1 MPFAK
6 SQLEAISRDR
16 DGDLEQ
22 VSFAKLLSAM
32 ALFDR
37 TVVIEIHRGQLNKR
51 VIMEFG
57 VPVDCRSNLV
67 HETLGRYLAATG
79 KLSEEEA
86 ESLFRESLA
95 QHTPLGELLVQRG
108 KMTHPELYRVLQMN
122 LAKKLLDLFTWR
134 KGGYRLLFD
143 VPEVDSAL
151 KVKVAQLVFTGL
163 SRLTPQDDLD
173 SAIGPLVGKPLV
185 LHPEPLFPPE
195 EMTFSERQA
204 KVVEALS
211 RPHRLDE
218 LAKASGAKIGE
229 LARMLFALV
238 EMGTVAPA
246 DTVPARREA
255 PVAAPPP
262 PPPPQPPP
270 TVQTATQSVPQID
283 VEKIRE
289 EVLKAY
295 LSYRKQD
302 AFDLLGLPET
312 ARPGDIQKRFLE
324 LSGRFHP
331 TRFEQPGLQGLPG
344 LKDTAEKAGDIFLA
358 MAKAYTHLAEDDA
371 RNALLRKRK
380 EAREQAAKP
389 PAPPGQSKDPYQQLL
404 DPAVQFKTAQ
414 AFQKQGKHREAV
426 QYFEFAVDCDPQ
438 NAAYLAELG
447 YSRFLYEALLA
458 GSAIKQIQEALR
470 LEPKCAV
477 ASLYMGLI
485 LAGTERGKEA
495 EPFLKTA
502 AILMPKDP
510 RPQEAL
516 KALQQKK
523 GFFK

>member
-1 MPFAK
+1 MAFVR
-6 SQLEAISRDR
+6 SQLEALSRDR
-16 DGDLEQ
+16 EGDLEQ
-22 VSFAKLLSAM
+22 VSFAKLLAAM
-32 ALFDR
+32 AVHER
-37 TVVIEIHRGQLNKR
+37 TVVIEVHRGQLNKR
-51 VIMEFG
+51 VILEFG

-79 KLSEEEA
+79 KLEEE
-86 ESLFRESLA
+86 ESEALFRESLA
-95 QHTPLGELLVQRG
+95 QHIPLGELLVQRG
-108 KMTHPELYRVLQMN
+108 KLTHPELYRVLQMN
-122 LAKKLLDLFTWR
+122 LAKKLLDLFTWH

-143 VPEVDSAL
+143 VPEVESAL
-151 KVKVAQLVFTGL
+151 KVKVPQLVFTGL

-173 SAIGPLVGKPLV
+173 GAIGPLVGKALV
-185 LHPEPLFPPE
+185 LHPEPIFPPG

-204 KVVEALS
+204 KVVEALAQ
-211 RPHRLDE
+211 PHRLDE
-218 LAKASGAKIGE
+218 LAKISGAKIGE

-246 DTVPARREA
+246 DSVPARRPA
-255 PVAAPPP
+255 PVAPPP
-262 PPPPQPPP
+262 PPPPPPDAASP
-270 TVQTATQSVPQID
+270 AALSPAE

-295 LSYRKQD
+295 LSYRKLD

-324 LSGRFHP
+324 LSGRYHP
-331 TRFEQPGLQGLPG
+331 TKFETPA
-344 LKDTAEKAGDIFLA
+344 LKDTAEKAADIFLA
-358 MAKAYTHLAEDDA
+358 LAKAYTHLAEDEA

-380 EAREQAAKP
+380 EAREQAARP
-389 PAPPGQSKDPYQQLL
+389 SAPAAAQPSGPSKDPYAQLL

-426 QYFEFAVDCDPQ
+426 QYFEFALDCDPQ
-438 NAAYLAELG
+438 NAVYLAELG
-447 YSRFLYEALLA
+447 YARFLYEPLLA
-458 GSAIKQIQEALR
+458 GSALKQIQEAMR
-470 LEPKCAV
+470 LEPKCGV

-485 LAGTERGKEA
+485 LAGTEKGKEA

-502 AILMPKDP
+502 ALLLPKDP

-516 KALQQKK
+516 KGLTQKK